1 MGDTLALWNAFFDLV
16 NDKKDIKKEH
26 LRFLDLSADGLLR
39 LQGFLT
45 ARHYRAE
52 GGILRYAGPA

>member
-26 LRFLDLSADGLLR
+26 LRFLDLTVDGLAR
-39 LQGFLT
+39 LQNFLSS
-45 ARHYRAE
+45 RHYRAE